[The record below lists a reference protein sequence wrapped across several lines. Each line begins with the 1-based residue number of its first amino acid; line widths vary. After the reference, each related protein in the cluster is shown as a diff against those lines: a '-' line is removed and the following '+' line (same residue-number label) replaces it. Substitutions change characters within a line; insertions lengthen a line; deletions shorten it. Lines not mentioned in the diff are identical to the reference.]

1 MCHRIMSRE
10 IGCYTPTSLSFIS
23 KVQLKEEIN
32 PHAVKKMF
40 KMDFSER
47 SSSLEALS
55 QEDRKFLAI
64 TESEIRHCE
73 DGHYEMPLPL
83 RVSVPTLLSNR
94 EVALCRLIQLKQ
106 RFQSDKKYKDDY
118 TVFMEKVISDGF
130 AEKVPPMEATSS
142 GKADPNHSE
151 ERRAWYIP
159 HHGVYHPKK
168 PSKIRVVSDCSAE
181 FQNESLNKHLLQGP
195 DLTNN
200 LMGVLCRFGK
210 EPVALMNDIEGMFH
224 QVRDVEQ
231 DRDHLCF
238 LWWKGGDTTK
248 ELTEFRMKVHLFGAT
263 SSPGCT
269 N

>member
-32 PHAVKKMF
+32 PHPVKKMF

-118 TVFMEKVISDGF
+118 TVFTEKVIRDGF
-130 AEKVPPMEATSS
+130 AEKVPPMEAASS

-151 ERRAWYIP
+151 ERRDWYIQ
-159 HHGVYHPKK
+159 HHGEYHPKK

-181 FQNESLNKHLLQGP
+181 FQNESLNKHLL
-195 DLTNN
+195 
-200 LMGVLCRFGK
+200 
-210 EPVALMNDIEGMFH
+210 
-224 QVRDVEQ
+224 
-231 DRDHLCF
+231 
-238 LWWKGGDTTK
+238 
-248 ELTEFRMKVHLFGAT
+248 
-263 SSPGCT
+263 
-269 N
+269 